1 MTSKT
6 FKVSSALKNIIGSEL
21 ITNDFI
27 AVFELV
33 KNSFDAHATSV
44 FIKFLDLDGDN
55 PRLVIQDNG
64 KGMDQQDLENK
75 WLFVAYSAKKDGT
88 EDYRDS
94 ISSNRIHAGAK
105 GIGRF
110 SCDKLGRRLKIYTRK
125 NAKGEHPTSVLSVKW
140 QDFEQDSTVEFEK
153 ILVDYSESKDH
164 PYSLDHG
171 TVLEISDLRE
181 KWDRDKLLKLRRSLE
196 KLINPNQ
203 GNDSE
208 NFSVHLEVPSEMLLD
223 ELIDDGS
230 PWDIINGPIKNFL
243 FESLGLKTTFINVKI
258 SPDGRSMTTRLE
270 DRGTL
275 IFEIVENNPTEYD
288 GKKLKDLEISLFALN
303 TTAKTFFTKYMGVR
317 VGLYGSVFLYK
328 NGFRVH
334 PVGEVGDDSLGI
346 DSRKTQGTSRFL
358 GTRDVVGRIEINGEN
373 VDFQEV
379 TSRDGGLVRNKA
391 YAALQFLFL
400 EYCLKR
406 LEKYA
411 VDIVKYGNLGSDFH
425 DAVKQQGDV
434 RSKVL
439 NLIQTLTKSEDILDF
454 RFDDGV
460 VDILG
465 ELSEQSLQGVLS
477 NFKRIAAKS
486 NNARLENEA
495 VKVEKRLA
503 QLTKAR
509 EEAEAEADNAR
520 KQQRL
525 AEKAAEVEA
534 EKAKAASEEAEKAR
548 QETEQKATQ
557 NLFLKSMVSTDV
569 SNIVSLHHHIGI
581 AAGTIENYVS
591 DITKTIAS
599 GKSYTTEQLLDVF
612 DKISRQARKIA
623 TTTKFA
629 TKANFNLE
637 ATTTTMDICNYIQE
651 YILNVCDGV
660 IQRKDNKG
668 PLKFIWKNENNI
680 SHVISCRPLEI
691 AIIIDNLINNSR
703 KAGTNSIEV
712 SVSVQPSRGLR
723 VLISD
728 NGHGIPKD
736 NQSKIFDLGYTT
748 TDGSGLGLSQ
758 SKSAME
764 NMKGSLSLVS
774 SSRTDGT
781 QIELVFP

>member
-1 MTSKT
+1 MTSKN

-44 FIKFLDLDGDN
+44 VIRFLDLDGDN

-88 EDYRDS
+88 EDYRNS

-125 NAKGEHPTSVLSVKW
+125 NATSEHPTSVLSIKW

-153 ILVDYSESKDH
+153 ILVNYYEHEDN

-181 KWDRDKLLKLRRSLE
+181 SWDREKLLKLRRSLE

-203 GNDSE
+203 GNDAE
-208 NFSVHLEVPSEMLLD
+208 NFSVQLEVPSEKVLD
-223 ELIDDGS
+223 DLMEEIS
-230 PWDIINGPIKNFL
+230 PWSIINGPIKNFL
-243 FESLGLKTTFINVKI
+243 FENLGLKTTFINVKI
-258 SPDGRSMTTRLE
+258 SPDGRTMTTRLE

-275 IFEIVENNPTEYD
+275 IFEIVENNPVEYE
-288 GKKLKDLEISLFALN
+288 GKRLKDLEISLFALN
-303 TTAKTFFTKYMGVR
+303 TSAKMFFTKYMGVR
-317 VGLYGSVFLYK
+317 VGAYGSVFLYK
-328 NGFRVH
+328 NGFRIH

-358 GTRDVVGRIEINGEN
+358 GTRDVVGRIEINGDN
-373 VDFQEV
+373 PDFQEV
-379 TSRDGGLVRNKA
+379 SSRDGGLVRNRA
-391 YAALQFLFL
+391 YEALQLLFL
-400 EYCLKR
+400 EFCLKR

-411 VDIVKYGNLGSDFH
+411 VDIVKYGNIGRDFH
-425 DAVKQQGDV
+425 DAVKQEGSI

-439 NLIQTLTKSEDILDF
+439 NLIQSLTRSDEILDF

-460 VDILG
+460 VDIFG

-486 NNARLENEA
+486 NNVQLEREA
-495 VKVEKRLA
+495 TKVERRLA
-503 QLTKAR
+503 ELTKAR
-509 EEAEAEADNAR
+509 QEAEAEAEKAR

-525 AEKAAEVEA
+525 AEEAAEVEA
-534 EKAKAASEEAEKAR
+534 AKAREATEAAEKAR
-548 QETEQKATQ
+548 QESEQKSTQ
-557 NLFLKSMVSTDV
+557 NLFLKSMVSKDV

-581 AAGTIENYVS
+581 AAGTIENYVA

-637 ATTTTMDICNYIQE
+637 ATSTTMDICNYIQE
-651 YILNVCDGV
+651 YILNVCDGI

-668 PLKFIWKNENNI
+668 PIQFTWKNESEI
-680 SHVISCRPLEI
+680 EHVISCRPLEI
-691 AIIIDNLINNSR
+691 AIILDNLINNSR
-703 KAGTNSIEV
+703 KAGATAIEV
-712 SVSVQPSRGLR
+712 SAFAAESSRLQI
-723 VLISD
+723 VVSD
-728 NGHGIPKD
+728 NGHGIAKD
-736 NQSKIFDLGYTT
+736 NQGKIFDLGYTT

-764 NMKGSLSLVS
+764 NMKGSLALIS
-774 SSRTDGT
+774 SSKNLGT

>member
-1 MTSKT
+1 MATKT

-33 KNSFDAHATSV
+33 KNAFDAHATKV
-44 FIKFLDLDGDN
+44 ELKFLDLDGDN
-55 PRLVIQDNG
+55 PRLIISDNG
-64 KGMDQQDLENK
+64 KGMDQDDLENK

-110 SCDKLGRRLKIYTRK
+110 SCDKLGGRLKIYTKKKSKTPK
-125 NAKGEHPTSVLSVKW
+125 NTSVLSIKW
-140 QDFEQDSTVEFEK
+140 KDFEQDSTVEFEK
-153 ILVDYSESKDH
+153 IRVEYQELKSDPHGLK
-164 PYSLDHG
+164 HG

-181 KWDRDKLLKLRRSLE
+181 IWDRDKLLTLRRSLE

-203 GNDSE
+203 DNDSK
-208 NFSVHLEVPSEMLLD
+208 NFSVALTVPSEEALD
-223 ELIDDGS
+223 VQTDDQE
-230 PWDIINGPIKNFL
+230 PWNIVNGPIKNFL
-243 FESLGLKTTFINVKI
+243 FENLGLKTTFINVKI
-258 SPDGRSMTTRLE
+258 SPDGRTMTTRLE

-275 IFEIVENNPTEYD
+275 IFEITERNQSEYS
-288 GKKLKDLEISLFALN
+288 GKKLKDVEVSLFALN
-303 TTAKTFFTKYMGVR
+303 RSAKVFFTRYMGLRVR
-317 VGLYGSVFLYK
+317 DYGSVFLYK
-328 NGFRVH
+328 NGFRIH
-334 PVGEVGDDSLGI
+334 PYGEVGDDSLGI

-373 VDFQEV
+373 PDFQEV
-379 TSRDGGLVRNKA
+379 SSRDGGLVRNRA
-391 YAALQFLFL
+391 YEALQLLFL
-400 EYCLKR
+400 EFCLKR

-411 VDIVKYGNLGSDFH
+411 VDIVKYGNLGKDFH
-425 DAVKQQGDV
+425 DAVKQEGSV

-439 NLIQTLTKSEDILDF
+439 NLIQSLTRSDEILDF

-460 VDILG
+460 VDIFG

-486 NNARLENEA
+486 KNVLLEREA
-495 VKVEKRLA
+495 TKVERRLA
-503 QLTKAR
+503 ELTKAR
-509 EEAEAEADNAR
+509 QEAEAEAEKAR
-520 KQQRL
+520 KQQKL
-525 AEKAAEVEA
+525 AEEAAEAEA
-534 EKAKAASEEAEKAR
+534 AKAREANEAAEKAR
-548 QETEQKATQ
+548 QESEQKSTQ
-557 NLFLKSMVSTDV
+557 NLFLKSMVSKDV

-581 AAGTIENYVS
+581 AAGTIENYVA

-599 GKSYTTEQLLDVF
+599 GKSYTTEQLLGVF

-637 ATTTTMDICNYIQE
+637 ATSTTMDICNYIQE
-651 YILNVCDGV
+651 YILNVCNGV

-668 PLKFIWKNENNI
+668 PIEFTWKNELEI
-680 SHVISCRPLEI
+680 AHVISCRPLEI
-691 AIIIDNLINNSR
+691 AIILDNLINNSR
-703 KAGTNSIEV
+703 KAGATAVEV
-712 SVSVQPSRGLR
+712 SASGIEGGGLR
-723 VLISD
+723 VIVSD

-736 NQSKIFDLGYTT
+736 GQRKIFDLGYTT

-764 NMKGSLSLVS
+764 NMKGSMALVS
-774 SSRTDGT
+774 SSKNSGT
-781 QIELVFP
+781 QIELAFP

>member
-44 FIKFLDLDGDN
+44 TIRFLDLDGDN

-125 NAKGEHPTSVLSVKW
+125 NAASEHPTSVLSIKW

-153 ILVDYSESKDH
+153 ILVDYYEPNDN
-164 PYSLDHG
+164 PYSLNHG

-181 KWDRDKLLKLRRSLE
+181 SWDREKLLKLRRSLE

-208 NFSVHLEVPSEMLLD
+208 NFSVQLEVPSEKSLD
-223 ELIDDGS
+223 DLIDSDS

-243 FESLGLKTTFINVKI
+243 FENLGLKTTFINVKI
-258 SPDGRSMTTRLE
+258 SPDGRTMTTRLE

-275 IFEIVENNPTEYD
+275 IFEIVENNPTEYE

-303 TTAKTFFTKYMGVR
+303 TSAKMFFTKYMGVR
-317 VGLYGSVFLYK
+317 VGAYGSVFLYK
-328 NGFRVH
+328 NGFRIH

-358 GTRDVVGRIEINGEN
+358 GTRDVVGRIEINGDN
-373 VDFQEV
+373 LDFQEV

-391 YAALQFLFL
+391 YATLQVLFL

-411 VDIVKYGNLGSDFH
+411 VDIVKYGNLGTDFL

-486 NNARLENEA
+486 NNTRLENEA
-495 VKVEKRLA
+495 AKVEKRLA

-509 EEAEAEADNAR
+509 EEAEAEADSAR
-520 KQQRL
+520 KRQRL
-525 AEKAAEVEA
+525 AERAAEVEA
-534 EKAKAASEEAEKAR
+534 AKAKAASEAAEKAR
-548 QETEQKATQ
+548 QESEQKATQ
-557 NLFLKSMVSTDV
+557 NLFLKSMVSKDV

-612 DKISRQARKIA
+612 NKISRQARKIA

-668 PLKFIWKNENNI
+668 PLEFTWNNENEV

-703 KAGTNSIEV
+703 KASATSIAV
-712 SVSVQPSRGLR
+712 SVSEGQSRGLR
-723 VLISD
+723 VVISD